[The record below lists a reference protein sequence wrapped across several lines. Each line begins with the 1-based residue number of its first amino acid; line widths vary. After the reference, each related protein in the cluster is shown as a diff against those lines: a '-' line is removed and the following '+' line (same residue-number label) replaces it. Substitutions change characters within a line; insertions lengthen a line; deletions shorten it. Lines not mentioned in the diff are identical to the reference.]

1 MTTPIFDSI
10 INGALSP
17 MRAESASVPFATM
30 ANALRKLPEDLTGL
44 ERLIEQQ
51 LGQYI
56 AFNFAA
62 ERAKF
67 LGISVEEYHPL
78 PSYKYPIKIE
88 AFPEINETPEHRFFA
103 NIITAESR
111 RVKLALAEYSVTA
124 KADIDTRGEV
134 RRTLE
139 GLYHLSLQLKS
150 VLHGQVIKYSL
161 KQQMLTLYYEIAA
174 TYSYLL
180 PEDKV
185 EPFDDYYYQIFGKY
199 PDVETKAAF
208 DTARLLAKAQLTIEA
223 GDIETQKSILPQFEN
238 NESLR
243 PVAIWL
249 KNSIFAESFCFSS
262 QVPLDTDRGS
272 RSLARAFQD
281 TKKTEYNNIES
292 KAKRIQ
298 QIETD
303 IEVVSIIAG
312 TGNDSVCAASLCLPW
327 LRDLLQ
333 TTDELPGS
341 GSSED
346 TILLNDG
353 LRYKNMAT
361 KVEQIRDLYNFLIK
375 ENKIAS
381 DVDYTNFKRIFTG
394 SYATPKIK
402 WSGDFSELMAM
413 FKQMNDDGVL
423 VGPNKIWESVSLSFV
438 RKDGNS
444 FTAKQI
450 NGQHP
455 SAKHYE
461 FATKA
466 SNLLKAE

>member
-17 MRAESASVPFATM
+17 MRAESASVPFATI
-30 ANALRKLPEDLTGL
+30 ANALRSLPEDLTGL

-56 AFNFAA
+56 AFNFDG

-67 LGISVEEYHPL
+67 LGISEEEYHPL
-78 PSYKYPIKIE
+78 PSYKYRIKIE
-88 AFPEINETPEHRFFA
+88 AFPEINETPEHRFYA

-111 RVKLALAEYSVTA
+111 RVKLALAEYSATA
-124 KADIDTRGEV
+124 QADIDTRGEV

-174 TYSYLL
+174 AYSYLL
-180 PEDKV
+180 PEDKI

-208 DTARLLAKAQLTIEA
+208 DTARLLAKAQLAIEA
-223 GDIETQKSILPQFEN
+223 GDIETQKAILPQFEN

-249 KNSIFAESFCFSS
+249 KNNIFAESFCFSS

-281 TKKTEYNNIES
+281 TKKTEYNKNES

-423 VGPNKIWESVSLSFV
+423 VGTNKIWESVSLSFV